1 MKLYRAILKAVRYHK
16 GGKNMA
22 LLHSDV
28 LCPYCLQELRSRD
41 LKTFCNIC
49 GELVTPTRIELLL
62 KKIPKCKEPECRGF
76 GSVKKCSHCN
86 INLPS
91 DILDYEK
98 YLRFSILGITGSG
111 KTNFLTTMLHELRHT
126 SGSPWVLSPMD
137 ANTTAIF
144 QQNDRAIYSM
154 RQPVAATAPGITPP
168 PQLWKIKDKNRM
180 TNTVIP
186 SYSMTIFDGAGE
198 DCEHIDPVISRYIE
212 GSKVLVILLDPLAL
226 HGVAS
231 SIPQNILNWSI
242 SASHYTDASADMV
255 NGLATYIK
263 NNCGIALKKK
273 INKDVAVV
281 FTKIDAV
288 KDTFGSAT
296 VMQPSP
302 HLACKG
308 FVKADADAVDAEI
321 RDWLESQGENTFLN
335 EIDTNFIKSRVRFF
349 GVSSFGQPPTGSN
362 QLGKVM
368 PHRVLDP
375 LIWMLSKEGIVPT
388 L

>member
-1 MKLYRAILKAVRYHK
+1 
-16 GGKNMA
+16 MA

-28 LCPYCLQELRSRD
+28 LCPYCLQKLRSRD
-41 LKTFCNIC
+41 LKTVCNIC
-49 GELVTPTRIELLL
+49 GHSVTPTRTESLL
-62 KKIPKCKEPECRGF
+62 KKIPKCKKPGCKGF
-76 GSVKKCSHCN
+76 GSVKQCSHCD
-86 INLPS
+86 IKLPS

-111 KTNFLTTMLHELRHT
+111 KTNFLTTMLHELCHT

-137 ANTTAIF
+137 ADTTAIF

-154 RQPVAATAPGITPP
+154 RQPVAATAAGVTPS

-198 DCEHIDPVISRYIE
+198 DCVHINSVSVIRRYIKE
-212 GSKVLVILLDPLAL
+212 SKVLVILIDPLAL

-231 SIPQNILNWSI
+231 SIPQNILNWST
-242 SASHYTDASADMV
+242 SASHDTDASADMV
-255 NGLATYIK
+255 DGLATYIRQ
-263 NNCGIALKKK
+263 NCGIAPGKL

-302 HLACKG
+302 HLARKG

-321 RDWLESQGENTFLN
+321 RDWLESQGENTFLDA
-335 EIDTNFIKSRVRFF
+335 IDTNFKKGGVRFF
-349 GVSSFGQPPTGSN
+349 GVSSFGQPPTGSY